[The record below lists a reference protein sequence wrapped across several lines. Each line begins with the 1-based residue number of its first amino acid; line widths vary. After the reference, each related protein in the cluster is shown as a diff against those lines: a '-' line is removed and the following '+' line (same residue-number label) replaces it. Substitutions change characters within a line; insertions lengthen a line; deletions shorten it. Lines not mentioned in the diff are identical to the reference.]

1 MITIPNDAP
10 FDDKQKAWLEDFFKQ
25 QIEPLIKG
33 GVAAPMGPAVPVT
46 VLFGSQTGNA
56 EGIAKKLAKKF
67 SKLNFVVTVIDLADY
82 EVEQL
87 ANEDKVLIIT
97 STYGDGE
104 PPDSAADFHEALMAD
119 SAPSLEHI
127 SYSVLSLGDT
137 EYPDFCQC
145 GIEFDERF
153 SELGAVAVVPRV
165 DCDVEYESLA
175 QKWQNDLL
183 DIWGGAQQVLVEED
197 EEELGYSK
205 TNPFPAKVLNMY
217 NLNSDDAEKETY
229 HIELSLE
236 GSELTYEVGDALG
249 VYPRNDEA
257 VVDELMAAF
266 PFNINSDV
274 ELSSGKEVSL
284 REALIEH
291 YDITNLNVNLVKA
304 WQARSGSPY
313 LRSLVEAKDDKLIE
327 NFCWGRNLID
337 LAKEY
342 PADFSDAEDVL
353 ELLKKLQPRLYS
365 ISSSPYVHEGQV
377 HLTIAIVRYHTY
389 DRQRGGV
396 CSTYFS
402 DRVEGQ
408 SPRVYVHENKA
419 FRLAASSDDPLIMVG
434 PGTGIAPFR
443 AFLEQREYDKVSGDN
458 WLFFGNPHEA
468 TDYLYQDQLAKYQ
481 SSGLLTKL
489 STAFSRDQDHK
500 IYVQDRMREQGSEL
514 WSWLEKG
521 AYFYV
526 CGDASRMAKD
536 VDKALHDVIA
546 EHGKMSADEA
556 VAYVKKMKKDKR
568 YSRDV
573 Y

>member
-1 MITIPNDAP
+1 MITIPEDAP

-46 VLFGSQTGNA
+46 VLFGSQTGNS

-87 ANEDKVLIIT
+87 AQEDKVLIIT

-127 SYSVLSLGDT
+127 SYSVLALGDT

-153 SELGAVAVVPRV
+153 AELGATAVVPRV
-165 DCDVEYESLA
+165 DCDVEYEALA
-175 QKWQNDLL
+175 SQWQNDLL
-183 DIWGGAQQVLVEED
+183 DVWGGSQQILA
-197 EEELGYSK
+197 EEEEEETGYSK
-205 TNPFPAKVLNMY
+205 TNPFPAKVLNIY

-236 GSELTYEVGDALG
+236 GSELNYEVGDALG
-249 VYPRNDEA
+249 VYPRNDE
-257 VVDELMAAF
+257 VMVDELMVAF
-266 PFNINSDV
+266 PFNINTQV
-274 ELSSGKEVSL
+274 ELSSGKEVDL

-313 LRSLVEAKDDKLIE
+313 LRSLVEANDDKLIDD
-327 NFCWGRNLID
+327 FCWGRNLID

-353 ELLKKLQPRLYS
+353 DLLKKLQPRLYS
-365 ISSSPYVHEGQV
+365 ISSSPYIHQGQV
-377 HLTIAIVRYHTY
+377 HLTIAIVRYSTY
-389 DRQRGGV
+389 DRERGGV

-402 DRVEGQ
+402 DRIEGQ
-408 SPRVYVHENKA
+408 EPKVYVHENKA
-419 FRLAASSDDPLIMVG
+419 FRLAAGLDEPLIMVG

-443 AFLEQREYDKVSGDN
+443 AFLEQREFDKATGDN

-468 TDYLYQDQLAKYQ
+468 TDYLYQEQLNGYQ
-481 SSGLLTKL
+481 ASGLLTKL
-489 STAFSRDQDHK
+489 STAFSRDQEHK
-500 IYVQDRMREQGSEL
+500 IYVQDRMREQGAEL

-536 VDKALHDVIA
+536 VDQALHDVIT
-546 EHGKMSADEA
+546 EHGKMSVDEA
-556 VAYVKKMKKDKR
+556 VAYVKKLKKDKR